1 MPIIVHFFET
11 NVLNYNTDLI
21 SVSNIKLDL
30 LKKKGLYNFPHKVN
44 INLNG
49 KYLQDDEELNPNELV
64 ILRASLSGNVLG
76 FYFILFISHHTSD
89 GGW

>member
-1 MPIIVHFFET
+1 MPIIVHFCET
-11 NVLNYNTDLI
+11 NVLNYQSDLI

-30 LKKKGLYNFPHKVN
+30 LKKKGLDNLPHKIN

-49 KYLQDDEELNPNELV
+49 KYLQDDEELNPNELI

-76 FYFILFISHHTSD
+76 FYFITLNLMVII
-89 GGW
+89 